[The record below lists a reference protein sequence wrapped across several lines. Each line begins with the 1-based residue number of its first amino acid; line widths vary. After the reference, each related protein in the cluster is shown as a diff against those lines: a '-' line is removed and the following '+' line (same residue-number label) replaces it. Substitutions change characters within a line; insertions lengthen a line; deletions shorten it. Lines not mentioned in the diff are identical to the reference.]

1 MFLSNNYLNMFRAS
15 LCPPSGEQECALPH
29 MLFCTG
35 CAGCGCVELGR
46 ELPSVD
52 VMFLTNLY
60 ALISSAEW
68 SDFLTDSEGLSMS
81 FISRSLLFLCNLSFM
96 CVDCVVFVTFCKYRY
111 DTTNEWCSRNNK
123 SRHQLRE
130 IIPDVL
136 RMSTRLLETCKV
148 KVKQSRYRPGGT
160 QRVRESSQIS

>member
-1 MFLSNNYLNMFRAS
+1 MTVHHEHRVKRDRNQQDATNLMFLSNNYLNIFRAS

-96 CVDCVVFVTFCKYRY
+96 CADCAVCVTLYNRTVQSVSLCITELCSLCHFV
-111 DTTNEWCSRNNK
+111 
-123 SRHQLRE
+123 
-130 IIPDVL
+130 
-136 RMSTRLLETCKV
+136 
-148 KVKQSRYRPGGT
+148 
-160 QRVRESSQIS
+160 